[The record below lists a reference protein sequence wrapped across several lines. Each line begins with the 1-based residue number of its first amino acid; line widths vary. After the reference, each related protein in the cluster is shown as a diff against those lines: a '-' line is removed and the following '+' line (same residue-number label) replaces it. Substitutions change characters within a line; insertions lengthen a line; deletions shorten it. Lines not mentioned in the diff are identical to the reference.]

1 MMRMTTRNRSSSRR
15 GTGTL
20 LRRSPATRREEP
32 ARTEAAELSESEAE
46 PAPPQR
52 RAFAR
57 DLADERRMRASGG
70 PTDTAQYTCAC
81 GYVFKAAVSTS
92 VTCPHCGAGQA
103 W

>member
-1 MMRMTTRNRSSSRR
+1 MRMTTRNRSSSRR
-15 GTGTL
+15 AAGTL
-20 LRRSPATRREEP
+20 LRRSPATRRDEP
-32 ARTEAAELSESEAE
+32 SRKGAAELPDPEAE

-52 RAFAR
+52 RPFAR

-70 PTDTAQYTCAC
+70 PTDTAQYTCVC
-81 GYVFKAAVSTS
+81 GYVFEAAVSTS

>member
-1 MMRMTTRNRSSSRR
+1 MRMTTRNRSSSRR

-20 LRRSPATRREEP
+20 LRRSPATRRDDS
-32 ARTEAAELSESEAE
+32 ARTEAPDERSEAEAE

-81 GYVFKAAVSTS
+81 GYVFRAAVSTS
-92 VTCPHCGAGQA
+92 VACPHCGAGQA

>member
-1 MMRMTTRNRSSSRR
+1 MPAGDALREAVKRPFRP
-15 GTGTL
+15 L

>member
-1 MMRMTTRNRSSSRR
+1 MRMTTRNRSSSRR

-20 LRRSPATRREEP
+20 LRRSPATRRDER
-32 ARTEAAELSESEAE
+32 ARTDAAAEQSESEPE
-46 PAPPQR
+46 PAPRQR

-57 DLADERRMRASGG
+57 DLADERRLRASGG
-70 PTDTAQYTCAC
+70 PTDMAQYTCSC